1 MLWRTL
7 YCLITMLLLH
17 VASVQAESI
26 IKDVTIDN
34 PKIDLSEGGGTS
46 TISFHLDEAC
56 TVNLFICN
64 VEGDIIRNIVTNE
77 AMTPGEHTETW
88 DGIDDNIYPADNGL
102 YFPILQCKSKRK
114 GRFTYNPSAEPW
126 GDEVPAYNFNYSADA
141 EELTFETRTTA
152 YARLRVGLKDGGP
165 VYRTLA
171 PWQLWQPGTH
181 SIDWN
186 GRDKQDFKNVMK
198 KVNLSYSFDSFTVPE
213 GSIVVEN
220 PEPAIAAAQTAIKSY
235 PINPPKGG
243 RLSYFSLEPASQG
256 EEPELAITLAKSKKD
271 WRGKTVVKGKVEYS
285 VDFADPEKKASTLEP
300 GSELI
305 IYVDDVYVAEHPID
319 SLPASISFDSKKFTN
334 GKHEVTI
341 NVMALDDRAGIW
353 LQNVVIKN

>member
-64 VEGDIIRNIVTNE
+64 VKGDIIRNIVTNE

-114 GRFTYNPSAEPW
+114 GRFTYNPSAESW
-126 GDEVPAYNFNYSADA
+126 GEEITPEDFNYNTSN
-141 EELTFETRTTA
+141 EELTFETSQTA
-152 YARLRVGLKDGGP
+152 FARLRVGLKDGGP
-165 VYRTLA
+165 VYKTLA
-171 PWQLWQPGTH
+171 PWQLWLPGKH
-181 SIDWN
+181 SVQWN
-186 GRDKQDFKNVMK
+186 GKDRQDFKSVLGK
-198 KVNLSYSFDSFTVPE
+198 ENLSYSFDAFSLPTNSITVF
-213 GSIVVEN
+213 N
-220 PEPAIAAAQTAIKSY
+220 PEPAKSIY
-235 PINPPKGG
+235 QPQYKQFPIQPPKGG
-243 RLSYFSLEPASQG
+243 RLSYFSLEADSQG
-256 EEPELAITLAKSKKD
+256 EEPELMVDLTKSKKD
-271 WRGKTVVKGKVEYS
+271 WRGRTVLKGDVLYNIT
-285 VDFADPEKKASTLEP
+285 FADLDKKASTLKA

-305 IYVDDVYVAEHPID
+305 IYVDDTYVIENPID
-319 SLPASISFDSKKFTN
+319 SLPATIGFDSRKFSN

-341 NVMALDDRAGIW
+341 NLLTTDDRAGISIH
-353 LQNVVIKN
+353 NVMIKN